1 MSRHPCTQGTRSM
14 GTTARKT
21 NVRERLSVHQMITFP
36 LHQDAAL
43 IVSFMEIAKGMGRAL
58 VILDGEV

>member
-1 MSRHPCTQGTRSM
+1 M